1 MLFIGWR
8 DGRIVG
14 KEGAVPP
21 TTCQESF
28 SIRWIMKEMSIPA
41 TMRAVA
47 IDRHGP
53 SAVLKLR
60 TLPIPSLG
68 PRDVLIALHTAGVGI
83 RDAKIRE
90 GSRASGRERFPL
102 VLGTDGA
109 GFVAA
114 KGARVRR
121 FDIGDRVFA
130 YQPKNSKGGFYAEY
144 VAIDDRNV
152 ARAPQ
157 RLDWLEAGAAAS
169 TALAAL
175 KGIDEILRVRKGET
189 VLVFGA
195 SGGVGTLAV
204 QFACRRGARVIA
216 SASCRDAAVLLR
228 GLGAHEVVDVRSAG
242 SADRLRALAPGGI
255 DAMLALAG
263 GDELERCVDALRPG
277 GRIAYPNGVE
287 PPHRRG
293 ITKTAYDAIAGSREF
308 ARLARAITE
317 SHLRVPIAAVFP
329 LAQAAKAHARRE
341 RDHVMGR
348 IVLRIRRQ
356 IPRAS
361 ALAVAVEQSA
371 PPPFGF

>member
-1 MLFIGWR
+1 
-8 DGRIVG
+8 
-14 KEGAVPP
+14 
-21 TTCQESF
+21 
-28 SIRWIMKEMSIPA
+28 MSIPA

-60 TLPIPSLG
+60 ELPVPSLG
-68 PRDVLIALHTAGVGI
+68 PRDVLIAVHTAGVGLW
-83 RDAKIRE
+83 DAKIRE

-152 ARAPQ
+152 CRAPQ

-228 GLGAHEVVDVRSAG
+228 GLGAHEVVDVRSEG

-263 GDELERCVDALRPG
+263 GDALERCVDVLRRD

-287 PPHRRG
+287 PPRRRRG

-308 ARLARAITE
+308 ARLERAIAE
-317 SHLRVPIAAVFP
+317 AHLRVPIAAIFP

-348 IVLRIRRQ
+348 IVLRIRRD
-356 IPRAS
+356 IPPAS
-361 ALAVAVEQSA
+361 ALALAVEQSA
-371 PPPFGF
+371 TSPPSGF